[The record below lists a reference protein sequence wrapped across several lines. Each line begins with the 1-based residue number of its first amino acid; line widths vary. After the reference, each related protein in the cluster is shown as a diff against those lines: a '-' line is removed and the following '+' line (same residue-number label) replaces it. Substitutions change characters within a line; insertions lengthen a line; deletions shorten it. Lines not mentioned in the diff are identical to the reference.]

1 MKDDILRRVVVAG
14 GGTGGHLY
22 PALALIEELKERY
35 PQIEVSFMGSDR
47 GIESRVIPKEGYPL
61 RIIDVEGFVGKPFFK
76 KLRALWKLTKSIK
89 QSYRYLQE
97 LQPQIVIGS
106 GGYVSFP
113 PVLSA
118 WLLKIPT
125 LIMEQDTMPGVA
137 NRVLGKIANAVCVS
151 NQDAIKYFP
160 RHKTYLT
167 GSPVRKKI
175 LKGSKKSAL
184 KIFSLREGLF
194 TVFVFGGSSGAH
206 SINTAMVEALQWLLD
221 LKDNIQFLHQTGSD
235 DYEFVR
241 DAYRSY
247 GFYGT
252 VTPFIY
258 QMPEAYA
265 VADLVICRAGASTI
279 SELCATGKPS
289 ILIPYPYA
297 TSSHQLRNALRLEA
311 IGASVVIQD
320 RELSGERLAGEIKKL
335 ILDEDRRAD
344 MRHRALASAKVDATE
359 RIVDLVVSILKNAPE
374 QQTVETPLQQKA
386 GHMRG

>member
-1 MKDDILRRVVVAG
+1 MRSDTLKRVVVAG

-22 PALALIEELKERY
+22 PALALTEELKERY
-35 PQIEVSFMGSDR
+35 PHIEVAFLGSDR

-76 KLRALWKLTKSIK
+76 KLRALWKLTKAIN

-118 WLLKIPT
+118 WLLRIPT
-125 LIMEQDTMPGVA
+125 LIIEQDAMPGVA
-137 NRVLGKIANAVCVS
+137 NRLLGRIVNAICIS
-151 NQDAIKYFP
+151 NQEAIKHFP
-160 RHKTYLT
+160 RQKTYLT
-167 GSPVRKKI
+167 GSPIRKRI
-175 LKGSKKSAL
+175 LKGSKRSAL
-184 KIFSLREGLF
+184 KIFSLKEGLF

-206 SINTAMVEALQWLLD
+206 SINTAMVDALQWLLD
-221 LKDNIQFLHQTGSD
+221 LKEDVQFLHQTGSD
-235 DYEFVR
+235 DYEFVK

-265 VADLVICRAGASTI
+265 VADLVVCRAGASTI

-289 ILIPYPYA
+289 ILIPYPHA

-311 IGASVVIQD
+311 MGASVVIQD
-320 RELSGERLAGEIKKL
+320 RELSGERLAGEIKRL
-335 ILDEDRRAD
+335 IRDENRRAE
-344 MRHRALASAKVDATE
+344 MRHKALASAKVDATE
-359 RIVDLVVSILKNAPE
+359 RIVDLIESILKNTTE
-374 QQTVETPLQQKA
+374 HRTTETSIQERTE
-386 GHMRG
+386 HIRG

>member
-1 MKDDILRRVVVAG
+1 
-14 GGTGGHLY
+14 
-22 PALALIEELKERY
+22 
-35 PQIEVSFMGSDR
+35 
-47 GIESRVIPKEGYPL
+47 
-61 RIIDVEGFVGKPFFK
+61 
-76 KLRALWKLTKSIK
+76 
-89 QSYRYLQE
+89 
-97 LQPQIVIGS
+97 
-106 GGYVSFP
+106 
-113 PVLSA
+113 
-118 WLLKIPT
+118 
-125 LIMEQDTMPGVA
+125 
-137 NRVLGKIANAVCVS
+137 
-151 NQDAIKYFP
+151 
-160 RHKTYLT
+160 
-167 GSPVRKKI
+167 
-175 LKGSKKSAL
+175 
-184 KIFSLREGLF
+184 
-194 TVFVFGGSSGAH
+194 
-206 SINTAMVEALQWLLD
+206 MVEALQWLLD

-335 ILDEDRRAD
+335 ILDEDRT
-344 MRHRALASAKVDATE
+344 AKVDATE